1 MPGATRSLTVE
12 AKSASLG
19 AITEFVRTGAREA
32 GLPDSRIGELDL
44 LIEELYMNVCR
55 HAYPNGTPGVVSIS
69 YSIQAPGELS
79 LELAD
84 QGIEF
89 NPLAADALDITVDL
103 EHRPVGGLGILI
115 VKTLAKS
122 ITYRRE
128 YGWNRLTLSVSPG
141 S

>member
-1 MPGATRSLTVE
+1 MPGATRSLTME

-84 QGIEF
+84 QGMEF
-89 NPLAADALDITVDL
+89 NPLAADAPDITVDL

-128 YGWNRLTLSVSPG
+128 CGWNRLTLSVSPG

>member
-1 MPGATRSLTVE
+1 LTVE
-12 AKSASLG
+12 AKTASLG

-32 GLPDSRIGELDL
+32 GFADSRISEVDL
-44 LIEELYMNVCR
+44 LIEELYLNVCC
-55 HAYPNGTPGVVSIS
+55 HAYPNGTLGIVNVS

-84 QGIEF
+84 RGVEF
-89 NPLAADALDITVDL
+89 NPLAADAPDITLDL
-103 EHRPVGGLGILI
+103 EDRPVGGLGILI

-122 ITYRRE
+122 INYRRE
-128 YGWNRLTLSVSPG
+128 YGWNRLTLSISSG